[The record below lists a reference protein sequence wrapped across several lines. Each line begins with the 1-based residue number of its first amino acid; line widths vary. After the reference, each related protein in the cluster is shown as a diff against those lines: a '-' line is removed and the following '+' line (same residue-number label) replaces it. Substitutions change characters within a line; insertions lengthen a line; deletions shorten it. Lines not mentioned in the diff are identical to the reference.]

1 MNNEESVTKGI
12 SNYFGTHASVE
23 PKVTSSYIDAS
34 NIDVPGVNVN
44 DVLKQ
49 ANKLGVV
56 MKPKHLHLNYKNP
69 ITHSTFSDF
78 GKPCRQCTLRSAF
91 FIHNASHLSGVI
103 SAFSLRPDIIMME
116 DIIIDF

>member
-56 MKPKHLHLNYKNP
+56 MKPD
-69 ITHSTFSDF
+69 TFSDF
-78 GKPCRQCTLRSAF
+78 GKPCRQCTLWSAF
-91 FIHNASHLSGVI
+91 FIQNVSH
-103 SAFSLRPDIIMME
+103 
-116 DIIIDF
+116 